1 LNKEWEI
8 YDYSETIK
16 KFTGVDI
23 SKTDIKQIEKKL
35 EELNIKYNKK
45 GFNITR
51 AIDNLWK
58 YCRKNIAG
66 PGFLINV
73 PIIMEPLAKK
83 MEKNPEFV
91 QRFQVILAG
100 SELGKGYSELNDP
113 IDQAERFANQQKLR
127 DAGDQEAQM
136 FDQEFVEAME
146 YGMPPTYGFGM
157 SERVFSFLMNKTSRE
172 CQIFPLMKLRDNKEL
187 GFEKSKTKMA
197 VAIINKNLNLKPW
210 EEMNTIAHLNAAFG
224 ARKGKE
230 LLTQDTINTK
240 DNKQIKLNIQHAII
254 IKQTNSN
261 KKILNLIKAARE
273 KDLEIA
279 EFTREMIETTD
290 DKKIIEQTNKKD
302 LKDIEY
308 LGILIFGEKFIVEE
322 LTKKFELFK

>member
-1 LNKEWEI
+1 
-8 YDYSETIK
+8 
-16 KFTGVDI
+16 
-23 SKTDIKQIEKKL
+23 
-35 EELNIKYNKK
+35 
-45 GFNITR
+45 TR

-127 DAGDQEAQM
+127 DAGDNEAQM
-136 FDQEFVEAME
+136 FDKEFVEAME
-146 YGMPPTYGFGM
+146 YGMPPTCGFGM
-157 SERVFSFLMNKTSRE
+157 SERVFAFFINKSMRE
-172 CQIFPLMKLRDNKEL
+172 CQIFPLMKLKNMEEMKKNKE
-187 GFEKSKTKMA
+187 TKIA
-197 VAIINKNLNLKPW
+197 VAIINKGLNLKSW

-224 ARKGKE
+224 ARKGRE
-230 LLTQDTINTK
+230 LLMYDTITTK
-240 DNKQIKLNIQHAII
+240 DDKQIKLNIQHAII
-254 IKQTNSN
+254 IKQANSN
-261 KKILNLIKAARE
+261 QEILNLIKITQE
-273 KDLEIA
+273 KKLEIA
-279 EFTREMIETTD
+279 EFTREMIETTN